1 MKPNKLEQ
9 IEAEMIRRLKQTEQR
24 EHEVFELLKTAMD
37 DASKRPSQRLG
48 KQVVLCNLVLYFRSV
63 TK

>member
-1 MKPNKLEQ
+1 MRLNRLEQ

-37 DASKRPSQRLG
+37 DASKKPSQRIG
-48 KQVVLCNLVLYFRSV
+48 KP
-63 TK
+63 